1 MNVFHRVAQRSM
13 RANRMRTIVTI
24 IGVILSA
31 AMFTAVTTFATTLL
45 THLQR
50 VTAYLDGA
58 YYLGVHNVDAD
69 TLASMRADSDIEA
82 FSTAE
87 VLGYAEVTVNNSNK
101 PYLYVEAI
109 DAGFSDRMPVHLVEG
124 RMPENSTELLIP
136 DHLQAYSDAGTYLVG
151 DTLTL
156 ELGDRYSGG
165 WRLWQNNGFQPEDE
179 APADPGLTD
188 EPEQPEQLLARETRT
203 YTIVGVYQRPN
214 FEDYSAPG
222 FSALTVQENE
232 PQTGLYDV
240 YLLLR
245 DAKQETLDR
254 VMARYSDAAEGGI
267 SMNWDYLRTQ
277 GNSAM
282 TTIRDSC

>member
-31 AMFTAVTTFATTLL
+31 AMFTAVTTFATTLM

-82 FSTAE
+82 LSTAE

-109 DAGFSDRMPVHLVEG
+109 DAGFSDRGGPLSRH
-124 RMPENSTELLIP
+124 P
-136 DHLQAYSDAGTYLVG
+136 D
-151 DTLTL
+151 
-156 ELGDRYSGG
+156 DRH
-165 WRLWQNNGFQPEDE
+165 
-179 APADPGLTD
+179 
-188 EPEQPEQLLARETRT
+188 
-203 YTIVGVYQRPN
+203 
-214 FEDYSAPG
+214 
-222 FSALTVQENE
+222 
-232 PQTGLYDV
+232 
-240 YLLLR
+240 
-245 DAKQETLDR
+245 
-254 VMARYSDAAEGGI
+254 
-267 SMNWDYLRTQ
+267 
-277 GNSAM
+277 
-282 TTIRDSC
+282 

>member
-1 MNVFHRVAQRSM
+1 M
-13 RANRMRTIVTI
+13 RANRMQDDHHDHRRD
-24 IGVILSA
+24 LSA
-31 AMFTAVTTFATTLL
+31 AMFTAVTTFATTLM

-50 VTAYLDGA
+50 VTAIWTALTISA
-58 YYLGVHNVDAD
+58 CIMWTPT

-87 VLGYAEVTVNNSNK
+87 VLGYAEVTVNNAYK

-165 WRLWQNNGFQPEDE
+165 WRLWQNNGFQLEGDE
-179 APADPGLTD
+179 SVDPGLTD
-188 EPEQPEQLLARETRT
+188 ERSSRSSCWRARRAP
-203 YTIVGVYQRPN
+203 IRS
-214 FEDYSAPG
+214 SASI
-222 FSALTVQENE
+222 SAQIL
-232 PQTGLYDV
+232 
-240 YLLLR
+240 
-245 DAKQETLDR
+245 K
-254 VMARYSDAAEGGI
+254 
-267 SMNWDYLRTQ
+267 
-277 GNSAM
+277 
-282 TTIRDSC
+282 TTPRRASLP

>member
-69 TLASMRADSDIEA
+69 TLVSMRADSDIEA

-124 RMPENSTELLIP
+124 RMPENGTELLIP

-156 ELGDRYSGG
+156 
-165 WRLWQNNGFQPEDE
+165 
-179 APADPGLTD
+179 
-188 EPEQPEQLLARETRT
+188 
-203 YTIVGVYQRPN
+203 
-214 FEDYSAPG
+214 DYSDNGCG
-222 FSALTVQENE
+222 FFTQWVFNA
-232 PQTGLYDV
+232 D
-240 YLLLR
+240 
-245 DAKQETLDR
+245 
-254 VMARYSDAAEGGI
+254 YS
-267 SMNWDYLRTQ
+267 L
-277 GNSAM
+277 
-282 TTIRDSC
+282 

>member
-82 FSTAE
+82 FSAAE

-109 DAGFSDRMPVHLVEG
+109 DSGFSDRMPVHLVEG
-124 RMPENSTELLIP
+124 RMPENGTELLIP

-156 ELGDRYSGG
+156 
-165 WRLWQNNGFQPEDE
+165 
-179 APADPGLTD
+179 
-188 EPEQPEQLLARETRT
+188 
-203 YTIVGVYQRPN
+203 
-214 FEDYSAPG
+214 DYSDNGCG
-222 FSALTVQENE
+222 FNPAAVMDCGMGLSNIVSRVHSINGHCNVEGAKGKGMHAAIRVNVRGEASAAA
-232 PQTGLYDV
+232 G
-240 YLLLR
+240 
-245 DAKQETLDR
+245 
-254 VMARYSDAAEGGI
+254 ARRRTAA
-267 SMNWDYLRTQ
+267 R
-277 GNSAM
+277 
-282 TTIRDSC
+282 RRKRR

>member
-31 AMFTAVTTFATTLL
+31 AMFTAVTTFATTLM

-136 DHLQAYSDAGTYLVG
+136 DHLQAYSDEQGLGFAGQAAMYILSGVIG
-151 DTLTL
+151 VAVLTIAF
-156 ELGDRYSGG
+156 
-165 WRLWQNNGFQPEDE
+165 RL
-179 APADPGLTD
+179 
-188 EPEQPEQLLARETRT
+188 
-203 YTIVGVYQRPN
+203 I
-214 FEDYSAPG
+214 S
-222 FSALTVQENE
+222 LTVKES
-232 PQTGLYDV
+232 G
-240 YLLLR
+240 
-245 DAKQETLDR
+245 AH
-254 VMARYSDAAEGGI
+254 
-267 SMNWDYLRTQ
+267 
-277 GNSAM
+277 GNSRAA
-282 TTIRDSC
+282 

>member
-82 FSTAE
+82 FSAAE

-156 ELGDRYSGG
+156 
-165 WRLWQNNGFQPEDE
+165 
-179 APADPGLTD
+179 
-188 EPEQPEQLLARETRT
+188 
-203 YTIVGVYQRPN
+203 
-214 FEDYSAPG
+214 DYSDNGCG
-222 FSALTVQENE
+222 FNPAAVMDCGMGLSNIVSRVHSINGHCNVEGAKGKGMHAAIRVNVRGEASAAA
-232 PQTGLYDV
+232 G
-240 YLLLR
+240 
-245 DAKQETLDR
+245 
-254 VMARYSDAAEGGI
+254 ARRRTAA
-267 SMNWDYLRTQ
+267 R
-277 GNSAM
+277 
-282 TTIRDSC
+282 RRKRR

>member
-109 DAGFSDRMPVHLVEG
+109 DSGFSDRMPVHLVEG
-124 RMPENSTELLIP
+124 RMPENGTELLIP

-156 ELGDRYSGG
+156 
-165 WRLWQNNGFQPEDE
+165 
-179 APADPGLTD
+179 
-188 EPEQPEQLLARETRT
+188 
-203 YTIVGVYQRPN
+203 
-214 FEDYSAPG
+214 DYSDNGCG
-222 FSALTVQENE
+222 FNPAI
-232 PQTGLYDV
+232 P
-240 YLLLR
+240 
-245 DAKQETLDR
+245 
-254 VMARYSDAAEGGI
+254 AAGGCGRTTA
-267 SMNWDYLRTQ
+267 SSRRAMSLRTP
-277 GNSAM
+277 A
-282 TTIRDSC
+282 

>member
-31 AMFTAVTTFATTLL
+31 AMFTAVTTFATTLM

-87 VLGYAEVTVNNSNK
+87 VLGYAEVTVNNAYK

-124 RMPENSTELLIP
+124 RMPENGTELLIP

-188 EPEQPEQLLARETRT
+188 EPE
-203 YTIVGVYQRPN
+203 
-214 FEDYSAPG
+214 
-222 FSALTVQENE
+222 
-232 PQTGLYDV
+232 
-240 YLLLR
+240 
-245 DAKQETLDR
+245 
-254 VMARYSDAAEGGI
+254 
-267 SMNWDYLRTQ
+267 
-277 GNSAM
+277 
-282 TTIRDSC
+282 

>member
-31 AMFTAVTTFATTLL
+31 AMFTAVTTFATTLM

-87 VLGYAEVTVNNSNK
+87 VLGYAEVTVNNAYK

-165 WRLWQNNGFQPEDE
+165 WRLWQNNGFQPEGDE
-179 APADPGLTD
+179 SADPGLTD

-203 YTIVGVYQRPN
+203 YTIVG
-214 FEDYSAPG
+214 
-222 FSALTVQENE
+222 
-232 PQTGLYDV
+232 
-240 YLLLR
+240 
-245 DAKQETLDR
+245 
-254 VMARYSDAAEGGI
+254 ARI
-267 SMNWDYLRTQ
+267 LK
-277 GNSAM
+277 
-282 TTIRDSC
+282 TTPRRASLP

>member
-31 AMFTAVTTFATTLL
+31 AMFTAVTTFATTLM

-82 FSTAE
+82 FSAAE

-109 DAGFSDRMPVHLVEG
+109 DSGFSDRMPVHLVEG
-124 RMPENSTELLIP
+124 RMPENGTELLIP

-156 ELGDRYSGG
+156 
-165 WRLWQNNGFQPEDE
+165 
-179 APADPGLTD
+179 
-188 EPEQPEQLLARETRT
+188 
-203 YTIVGVYQRPN
+203 
-214 FEDYSAPG
+214 DYSDNGCG
-222 FSALTVQENE
+222 FNPAAVMDCGMGLSNIVSRVHSINGHCNVEGAKGRGMHAAIRVNVRGEASAAA
-232 PQTGLYDV
+232 G
-240 YLLLR
+240 
-245 DAKQETLDR
+245 
-254 VMARYSDAAEGGI
+254 ARRRTAA
-267 SMNWDYLRTQ
+267 R
-277 GNSAM
+277 
-282 TTIRDSC
+282 RRKRR